1 MRILLTSVAILLLL
15 ASCGGPGATGRLSE
29 DLDSISMTIDM
40 TGPAMVEGVPSDDTD
55 LDDLIRL
62 SPAHGVTEIHIQC
75 SASDSARL
83 QEVAD
88 SSSATVRLETVTSE
102 QGTRVLS
109 AIRGLEWEPRY
120 EWSFTGNDCLFQG
133 MVVLF
138 NSTGQTWLPR
148 QVDVLDQESRLAATT
163 NGVVTIPEG
172 PTVVRWWQ
180 SNGTALDPHL
190 IYGWPRPARWNLVTP
205 CLLQSP
211 GPVVYSPEDHATLGW
226 PVRTG
231 DTLWVDVEADLL
243 SIQEELEQLEAGLAG
258 VVLVENHTN
267 AARRI
272 RIRYPGLLPRGAVF
286 IPEEEI
292 PEALILDP
300 FETRALH
307 YTVSYDLS
315 DRRLVAEVDREG
327 GQP

>member
-29 DLDSISMTIDM
+29 DLDSISMTIGM
-40 TGPAMVEGVPSDDTD
+40 TGPAMIEGVPSASTE

-62 SPAHGVTEIHIQC
+62 SPAHGVTGILIQC

-83 QEVAD
+83 REVAD
-88 SSSATVRLETVTSE
+88 SASVTVHLEASSAD

-120 EWSFTGNDCLFQG
+120 EWSFTGRDCLFQG

-138 NSTGQTWLPR
+138 NSTGQTWLPE
-148 QVDVLDQESRLAATT
+148 QVDVLDLESRLAATT
-163 NGVVTIPEG
+163 NGAITIPQG

-180 SNGTALDPHL
+180 SSGNALEPHL
-190 IYGWPRPARWNLVTP
+190 IYGWPRLARWNLVTP

-211 GPVVYSPEDHATLGW
+211 GPVVYSPDDDISLGW

-231 DTLWVDVEADLL
+231 DTLWVDVETDLL
-243 SIQEELEQLEAGLAG
+243 TIQEELEQKGDSIAG
-258 VVLVENHTN
+258 VLFVENHTDESQTL
-267 AARRI
+267 RV
-272 RIRYPGLLPRGAVF
+272 RYPVLLPRGAVF
-286 IPEEEI
+286 LPEEEI
-292 PEALILDP
+292 YETLTLEP
-300 FETRALH
+300 FEARALR
-307 YTVSYDLS
+307 YTVSYDLN
-315 DRRLVAEVDREG
+315 DRRLVAEVDRAST
-327 GQP
+327 QP